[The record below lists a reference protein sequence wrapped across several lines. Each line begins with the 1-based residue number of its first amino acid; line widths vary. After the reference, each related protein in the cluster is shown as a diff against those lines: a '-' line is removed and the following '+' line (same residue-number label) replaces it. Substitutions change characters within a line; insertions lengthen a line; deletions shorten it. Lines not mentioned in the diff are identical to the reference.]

1 VIELYLADLAR
12 ELRARGVRGK
22 AAARVLAEA
31 RDHLLELE
39 QAHGAIDR
47 FGPSERIAREVAA
60 QLATTRTFRATY
72 AAFAALALTAA
83 AYVLFFASINRGSGS
98 PDLFSARHEAVGV
111 AATLGLVLFPQIA
124 FVAGCLALLR
134 ALRLRSVSTLSAEE
148 LHVIRRRA
156 AVALAAG
163 GLTVMTMALWSVE
176 YRAATWLLLPAV
188 LAAVPLGAG
197 VVALSSASGP
207 QAVAE
212 GPAGDVF
219 DDIGFRMDPWPFA
232 AVFALL
238 VGALGFV
245 GGWAAEGDPGSG
257 LVRGAFEAAAV
268 VACFAL
274 LGRRLALR
282 R

>member
-12 ELRARGVRGK
+12 ELRAKGVRGR

-83 AYVLFFASINRGSGS
+83 AYVLFFASINRGSVS

-134 ALRLRSVSTLSAEE
+134 ALRLRGVSTLSAEE

-156 AVALAAG
+156 AVALAA
-163 GLTVMTMALWSVE
+163 
-176 YRAATWLLLPAV
+176 
-188 LAAVPLGAG
+188 
-197 VVALSSASGP
+197 
-207 QAVAE
+207 
-212 GPAGDVF
+212 D
-219 DDIGFRMDPWPFA
+219 
-232 AVFALL
+232 
-238 VGALGFV
+238 GAL
-245 GGWAAEGDPGSG
+245 E
-257 LVRGAFEAAAV
+257 RGIP
-268 VACFAL
+268 
-274 LGRRLALR
+274 GRRLALTACRAGSGPSRCR
-282 R
+282 RGGSLQRFGTRGGCRRAGG

>member
-1 VIELYLADLAR
+1 VIDLYLADLAR
-12 ELRARGVRGK
+12 ELRARGVRGRS
-22 AAARVLAEA
+22 AARVLAEA
-31 RDHLLELE
+31 RDHLAELE
-39 QAHGAIDR
+39 QAHGSIDR
-47 FGPSERIAREVAA
+47 FGPSEQIAREVAA

-83 AYVLFFASINRGSGS
+83 AYLVFFASINQRSGA

-111 AATLGLVLFPQIA
+111 AATIGLVLFPQIA

-134 ALRLRSVSTLSAEE
+134 ALRLRGVPTVSAEE
-148 LHVIRRRA
+148 LLVIRRRA

-163 GLTVMTMALWSVE
+163 GLTALTMALWTVE
-176 YRAATWLLLPAV
+176 YSAAAWLLLPAV
-188 LAAVPLGAG
+188 LATVTLGAG
-197 VVALSSASGP
+197 VAALSSASGP

-212 GPAGDVF
+212 GAAGDVF
-219 DDIGFRMDPWPFA
+219 DDVGFRMDPWPFA
-232 AVFALL
+232 VVFALL
-238 VGALGFV
+238 VGALGFA
-245 GGWAAEGDPGSG
+245 GGWVAEGDPGSG

-268 VACFAL
+268 VACFAV

>member
-1 VIELYLADLAR
+1 VIELYLSDLAR
-12 ELRARGVRGK
+12 ELRARGVRGRS
-22 AAARVLAEA
+22 AARVLAEA
-31 RDHLLELE
+31 RDHLAELE
-39 QAHGAIDR
+39 QAHGSIDR
-47 FGPSERIAREVAA
+47 FGPSEQIAREVAA

-83 AYVLFFASINRGSGS
+83 AYLVFFASINQGSGS
-98 PDLFSARHEAVGV
+98 PDLFSARHEAVGI
-111 AATLGLVLFPQIA
+111 AATIGLVLFPQIA

-134 ALRLRSVSTLSAEE
+134 ALRLRGVSTVSAEE
-148 LHVIRRRA
+148 LLVIRRRA

-163 GLTVMTMALWSVE
+163 GLTATTMALWTVE
-176 YRAATWLLLPAV
+176 YSAAAWLLLPAV
-188 LAAVPLGAG
+188 LATVTLGAG
-197 VVALSSASGP
+197 VAALSSASGA

-219 DDIGFRMDPWPFA
+219 DDVGFRMDPWPFA
-232 AVFALL
+232 VLFALL
-238 VGALGFV
+238 VGALGFA
-245 GGWAAEGDPGSG
+245 GGWVAEGDPGSG

-268 VACFAL
+268 VACFAV